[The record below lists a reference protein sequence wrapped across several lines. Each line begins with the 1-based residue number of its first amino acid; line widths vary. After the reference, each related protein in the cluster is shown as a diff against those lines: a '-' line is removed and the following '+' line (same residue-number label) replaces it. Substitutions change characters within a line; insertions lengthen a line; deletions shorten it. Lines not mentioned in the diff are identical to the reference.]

1 MPISAKFGGGG
12 ENSRG
17 GGGEPR
23 EYYGNS
29 KRWEDVT
36 QGLSIKRRFVL
47 SYIYTLCGPGAA
59 RTSIIF
65 RRVVSEDGFA
75 SKRNIAGK
83 NVDSSC
89 NARKRRTYMQSNS
102 WNDMLWAIE

>member
-17 GGGEPR
+17 GGEPR

-29 KRWEDVT
+29 IRWEDLT
-36 QGLSIKRRFVL
+36 QTLSIKRRFVL

-59 RTSIIF
+59 RTSIISC
-65 RRVVSEDGFA
+65 RVVSENGFA
-75 SKRNIAGK
+75 SEISIAAMK
-83 NVDSSC
+83 QVDSSC
-89 NARKRRTYMQSNS
+89 NARKKCTCNQTPRMTCRGLLSN
-102 WNDMLWAIE
+102 